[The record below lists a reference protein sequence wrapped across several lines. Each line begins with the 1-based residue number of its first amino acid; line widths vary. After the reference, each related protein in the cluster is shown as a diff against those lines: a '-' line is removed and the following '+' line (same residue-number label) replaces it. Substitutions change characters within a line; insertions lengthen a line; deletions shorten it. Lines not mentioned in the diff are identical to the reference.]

1 MAGGALGVGTADVPL
16 GRKEATGDSAAL
28 LRAPICHAQSPCGQA
43 AAAGAAHAPLE
54 GAGALSGEAEGETA
68 ALLHGP
74 PSAAHAPGAPRS
86 AGGRAGLGGAA
97 LELEGG
103 GEQVDGRAVVARVHW
118 HILPLFFLLALL
130 CSVDRGAR
138 PAGAPAAPE
147 CRPPR
152 RACLPCLQRR
162 RAVAL
167 LGEGRR
173 PGGPIR
179 VRRRSA
185 KRGPSMC
192 GASGLTARVPRR
204 GQPTCRS
211 RPCSSTR
218 TSASRAPSL
227 VSAQVRALLPPEA
240 ACALSWA
247 PPAGAT
253 SRGQHGAG
261 PMPGVNA
268 G

>member
-28 LRAPICHAQSPCGQA
+28 LRAPIGHAQSPCGQA

-173 PGGPIR
+173 PGWSKPR
-179 VRRRSA
+179 AAAQRR
-185 KRGPSMC
+185 
-192 GASGLTARVPRR
+192 T
-204 GQPTCRS
+204 
-211 RPCSSTR
+211 RP
-218 TSASRAPSL
+218 
-227 VSAQVRALLPPEA
+227 VSCAAQAV
-240 ACALSWA
+240 
-247 PPAGAT
+247 
-253 SRGQHGAG
+253 
-261 PMPGVNA
+261 
-268 G
+268 